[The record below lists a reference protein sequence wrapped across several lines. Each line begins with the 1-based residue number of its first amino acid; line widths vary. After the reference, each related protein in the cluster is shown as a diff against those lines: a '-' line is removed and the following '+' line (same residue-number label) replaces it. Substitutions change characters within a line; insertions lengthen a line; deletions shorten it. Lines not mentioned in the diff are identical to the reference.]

1 MEKLSDDAKSFYDQT
16 LKESKK
22 QIELIDAKIEEKLAR
37 VKEEINGLQEQ
48 KKSARQIYDGA
59 AKVLGV
65 KNEFEDEDEDGK

>member
-22 QIELIDAKIEEKLAR
+22 QIELIDARIEEKLAR
-37 VKEEINGLQEQ
+37 VKEEINTLQEQ

-59 AKVLGV
+59 AKVLVV
-65 KNEFEDEDEDGK
+65 KNEFEDEDEHGK

>member
-1 MEKLSDDAKSFYDQT
+1 MEKLNDDAKSFYDQT

-37 VKEEINGLQEQ
+37 VKEEINALQEQ